1 MVKQGTLETALQQR
15 ISRRGALAAVAAT
28 AAAGLL
34 AACQQPAA
42 APTAKPTAPPAPA
55 ATTAPAPAAT
65 TAPAAAATTAPAAAT
80 QAPAAKK
87 LAPITIAAGPA
98 IDHVS
103 VFAGVDKGVF
113 AKYGLDVKVKLYPT
127 GVEEVNAIQANEC
140 QFGVLGSTPLLTS
153 VDKGIPILLVAY
165 NHGDA
170 TKLVYNDNQ
179 GIIASKQ
186 SGIRAGKIEDLK
198 GKKVGLPLGSGA
210 EPYMKSLMKQAGLAD
225 KDVTIQNMQPADVIT
240 ALKQNQIDA
249 FCVWEPW
256 QATALK
262 QVEGAVEVIRG
273 GSPTWFDPG
282 TTLAMR
288 DFITKEPDTTLAFL
302 TAHAELH
309 QWIRKNYDEA
319 AQVDTRWITGLDA
332 DVAKIAIRH
341 SVYDVRMSKYTYDGL
356 NKTTIPFLVE
366 QQKIKS
372 FDASKAVE
380 HKYIVQVE
388 KEHPEFFTDLPAIP
402 ADAKLS

>member
-1 MVKQGTLETALQQR
+1 MRRHVTRRQLLALGG
-15 ISRRGALAAVAAT
+15 GALGL
-28 AAAGLL
+28 GLL

-55 ATTAPAPAAT
+55 AAATSVPTAAATAAAAGTKAPAGTTAPAAT
-65 TAPAAAATTAPAAAT
+65 TAAT

-87 LAPITIAAGPA
+87 LVPITIAAGPA

-103 VFAGVDKGVF
+103 VFGGVDKGVF

-153 VDKGIPILLVAY
+153 VDKGIPIVLVAY

-210 EPYMKSLMKQAGLAD
+210 EPYIKSLMKAAGLAD

-262 QVEGAVEVIRG
+262 QVEGAVEVMRG

-288 DFITKEPDTTLAFL
+288 DFITKEPDTTVTFL

-319 AQVDTRWITGLDA
+319 AQVATRWITGLDPE
-332 DVAKIAIRH
+332 VAKIAIRH

-366 QQKIKS
+366 QQKIKT

-388 KEHPEFFTDLPAIP
+388 KEHPEFFNDLPAIP
-402 ADAKLS
+402 ADAKLA

>member
-1 MVKQGTLETALQQR
+1 MANDTTARGSWLGR
-15 ISRRGALAAVAAT
+15 RLSRRGALAALATT

-34 AACQQPAA
+34 AACQQAA
-42 APTAKPTAPPAPA
+42 APAPTAKPTAPPAPA
-55 ATTAPAPAAT
+55 AATSAPAPAAT
-65 TAPAAAATTAPAAAT
+65 TAPAGTAAPAAT

-140 QFGVLGSTPLLTS
+140 QFGVLGSVPLLTS
-153 VDKGIPILLVAY
+153 VDKGIPILLVAC

-170 TKLVYNDNQ
+170 TKKVYNDNQ
-179 GIIASKQ
+179 GIIASKA
-186 SGIRAGKIEDLK
+186 SGIRAGKVEDLK

-210 EPYMKSLMKQAGLAD
+210 EPYMRSMLKLVGVAD
-225 KDVTIQNMQPADVIT
+225 KDVTVQNMQPADMIT
-240 ALKQNQIDA
+240 ALKQNQVDA
-249 FCVWEPW
+249 ICIWEPW

-262 QVEGAVEVIRG
+262 QIEGSVEVQRG
-273 GSPTWFDPG
+273 GSPSWFDPG

-288 DFITKEPDTTLAFL
+288 DFITKEPETTLAFL

-309 QWIRKNYDEA
+309 QWVRKNFDEA
-319 AQVDTRWITGLDA
+319 AQVDMRWITGLDA

-341 SVYDVRMSKYTYDGL
+341 SVYDVRISKLTYEGL
-356 NKTTIPFLVE
+356 NTASIPFLVE

-388 KEHPEFFTDLPAIP
+388 KEHPEFFSDVPAIP
-402 ADAKLS
+402 ADSKLS

>member
-1 MVKQGTLETALQQR
+1 MKKESTPQVSWLGRRL
-15 ISRRGALAAVAAT
+15 SRRGALAAFATT

-42 APTAKPTAPPAPA
+42 APTAKPTAPPPPA
-55 ATTAPAPAAT
+55 ATTAPAPAT
-65 TAPAAAATTAPAAAT
+65 TAAPKPAAT

-87 LAPITIAAGPA
+87 LVPITIASGPA

-103 VFAGVDKGVF
+103 VFAGVDRGVF
-113 AKYGLDVKVKLYPT
+113 ARYGLDVKVKLYPT

-140 QFGVLGSTPLLTS
+140 QFGVLGSVPLLTS
-153 VDKGIPILLVAY
+153 VDKGIPILLVAL

-170 TKLVYNDNQ
+170 TKVAYNENQ
-179 GIIASKQ
+179 GVIASKQ
-186 SGIRAGKIEDLK
+186 SGIREGKLEDFK
-198 GKKVGLPLGSGA
+198 GKKIGLPVGSGA
-210 EPYMKSLMKQAGLAD
+210 EPYFKGLLKQAGVAE
-225 KDVTIQNMQPADVIT
+225 KDVTIQNIQPADVIT

-262 QVEGAVEVIRG
+262 QVEGAIQVVRG

-309 QWIRKNYDEA
+309 QWVRKNYDEA
-319 AQVDTRWITGLDA
+319 AQIDTRWITGLDL
-332 DVAKIAIRH
+332 DVAKVAIRH
-341 SVYDVRMSKYTYDGL
+341 SIYDVRISKLTYEGL
-356 NKTTIPFLVE
+356 NKSTIPFMVE
-366 QQKIKS
+366 QGKIKP
-372 FDASKAVE
+372 FDASKAIE

-388 KEHPEFFTDLPAIP
+388 KEHPEFFDDLPPIP
-402 ADAKLS
+402 ADAKLT

>member
-1 MVKQGTLETALQQR
+1 MAQKGKLESALSQR
-15 ISRRGALAAVAAT
+15 ISRRGALSALAAT

-34 AACQQPAA
+34 AACAQPAA

-65 TAPAAAATTAPAAAT
+65 SAPAAGGTAAPAAT

-113 AKYGLDVKVKLYPT
+113 ARYGLDVKVKLYPT
-127 GVEEVNAIQANEC
+127 GVEELNAIQANEC
-140 QFGVLGSTPLLTS
+140 QFGVLGSVPLLTS
-153 VDKGIPILLVAY
+153 VDKGIPIVLVAC

-170 TKLVYNDNQ
+170 TKKVYNDNQ
-179 GIIASKQ
+179 GIIASKA
-186 SGIRAGKIEDLK
+186 SGIRAGKVEDLK

-210 EPYMKSLMKQAGLAD
+210 EPYMRSLLKLVGVAD
-225 KDVTIQNMQPADVIT
+225 KDVTVQNMQPADMIT
-240 ALKQNQIDA
+240 ALKQNQVDA
-249 FCVWEPW
+249 ICVWEPW

-262 QVEGAVEVIRG
+262 QIEGSVEVQRG
-273 GSPTWFDPG
+273 GSPSWFDPG

-288 DFITKEPDTTLAFL
+288 DYIAKEPDTTVAFL

-309 QWIRKNYDEA
+309 QWVRKNFDEA
-319 AQVDTRWITGLDA
+319 AQVDMRWITGLDA
-332 DVAKIAIRH
+332 DVAKVAIRH
-341 SVYDVRMSKYTYDGL
+341 SVYDVRISKLTYEGL
-356 NKTTIPFLVE
+356 NTATIPFLVE

-372 FDASKAVE
+372 FDATKAVD

-388 KEHPEFFTDLPAIP
+388 KEHPEFFTDVPPIP
-402 ADAKLS
+402 ADAKLA